1 MSVRPPSQTVID
13 IRPDRVIIRLIPVRM
28 NLTGQAVAMK
38 KSGDPAKISTY
49 FFSQK
54 CYLLIVTVTGILY
67 NVGVVAG
74 PWFEGRLALC
84 FVNILKGTDTPS
96 RMVRI
101 AVLYVLT
108 ILAVQAMRFV
118 KRLFVRK
125 FANNIRLD
133 MKDTLYK
140 SLVHMDRAAME
151 KERAGEMMTKAITD
165 VDACA
170 EGMRKFLTE
179 IFDTGVAMAA
189 YLVMLFYY
197 DVRLTLIVMIFPP
210 VAYLIAEKM
219 KKVVTRSTAESRRSA
234 ERLSGATLDR
244 VSNAVTY
251 RVYGRENDQDRE
263 YEKYLSDYEKKAVSA
278 NIWENMMQP
287 IYLVIAMAG
296 TVFIIWLG
304 GRNVLGSGWRAWTIA
319 AFTTYLACFTKL
331 SQKTSHA
338 AKLFNALQKAEVSWK
353 RIRPFMKETPD
364 TPDAGAAQPADLVC
378 EDVSFAYPED
388 RTGEASGS
396 AAFGTPV
403 FSGLTFTA
411 HPGELI
417 GVTGGIASGKST
429 LGKTFLCEAPYG
441 GSIRYGD
448 AELSTIA
455 SPENG
460 AVVGYMGHDP
470 ELFSDSIGE
479 NIRLGK
485 EGDILPY
492 IRAVCLDEEIRS
504 FPDGLDTLTGDG
516 GVRLSGGQQAR
527 VALART
533 LFHSRPV
540 MILDDPF
547 SAVDR
552 TTERKILANLRNMEK
567 DAIIL
572 LISHRLETFAET
584 DQVIWMEDG
593 HATVST
599 HDALLRNNEKY
610 RRLCALQSGEP
621 EKKQPEDAKPD
632 GEEMPHE
639 NA

>member
-1 MSVRPPSQTVID
+1 
-13 IRPDRVIIRLIPVRM
+13 
-28 NLTGQAVAMK
+28 MK
-38 KSGDPAKISTY
+38 SY
-49 FFSQK
+49 FSSQK
-54 CYLLIVTVTGILY
+54 WYIFIVTVTGIIY
-67 NVGVVAG
+67 NIGVVAG

-84 FVNILKGTDTPS
+84 FVNILKGKDTPQ

-101 AVLYVLT
+101 AVFYVLT

-118 KRLFVRK
+118 KRLYVRK

-133 MKDTLYK
+133 MRDTLYK

-151 KERAGEMMTKAITD
+151 RERAGEVMTKAITD

-197 DVRLTLIVMIFPP
+197 DVRLTLIAMIFPP
-210 VAYLIAEKM
+210 IAYLIAEKM
-219 KKVVTRSTAESRRSA
+219 KRVVTRSTAESRRSA
-234 ERLSGATLDR
+234 ERLAGATLDR

-251 RVYGRENDQDRE
+251 RVYGREKDQDRT
-263 YEKYLSDYEKKAVSA
+263 YETYLSDYEKKAVRA

-296 TVFIIWLG
+296 TIFVIWLG
-304 GRNVLGSGWRAWTIA
+304 GRNVLGTGWRVWTIA
-319 AFTTYLACFTKL
+319 SFTTYLSCYTKL

-338 AKLFNALQKAEVSWK
+338 AKLFNALQKASVSWK
-353 RIRPFMKETPD
+353 RIRPFMKDTPD
-364 TPDAGAAQPADLVC
+364 TPDAGAAEPADLVF
-378 EDVSFAYPED
+378 ENVSFAYPDEE
-388 RTGEASGS
+388 GEPDGP
-396 AAFGTPV
+396 AAEESSGTPV
-403 FSGLTFTA
+403 YSGLTFAA

-417 GVTGGIASGKST
+417 GVTGGVASGKST
-429 LGKTFLCEAPYG
+429 LGKTFLCEEPYG
-441 GSIRYGD
+441 GSIRYGG
-448 AELSTIA
+448 AELADIV
-455 SPENG
+455 SPERA

-470 ELFSDSIGE
+470 ELFSDTIEE

-504 FPDGLDTLTGDG
+504 FPDGLATQIGDG

-533 LFHSRPV
+533 LFHNRPV
-540 MILDDPF
+540 MVLDDPF

-552 TTERKILANLRNMEK
+552 PTERKILSNIKAMQR
-567 DAIIL
+567 DAIIF
-572 LISHRLETFAET
+572 LISHRLETFDET
-584 DQVIWMEDG
+584 DQVIWMEEG
-593 HATVST
+593 HVTVST
-599 HDALLRNNEKY
+599 HDALLQENETY
-610 RRLCALQSGEP
+610 RRLCTLQSETEP
-621 EKKQPEDAKPD
+621 S
-632 GEEMPHE
+632 GEETPHE
-639 NA
+639 NR